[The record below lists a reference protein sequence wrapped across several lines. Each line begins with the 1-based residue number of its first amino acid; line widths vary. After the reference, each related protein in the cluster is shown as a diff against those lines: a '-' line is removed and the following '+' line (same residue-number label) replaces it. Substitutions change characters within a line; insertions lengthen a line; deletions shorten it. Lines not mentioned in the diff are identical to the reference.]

1 MKLQITT
8 KNSVKSHA
16 LMRKEFEFTE
26 KFLSK
31 HFTLT
36 SLSSV
41 SQIFCQ
47 IEFLHIFAFHN
58 FFLSLHYC
66 PFVATSKWTIYH
78 FSNAWN
84 DSKLQFYTNQLVPN
98 WVLDNFGWP
107 KFDILTRF
115 WSINSQ
121 IFVKLAVLGQ
131 NFGQNWSNFAF
142 WLKLAS
148 KIGQNFNFW
157 SSKV

>member
-1 MKLQITT
+1 MLLWE
-8 KNSVKSHA
+8 KS
-16 LMRKEFEFTE
+16 LN
-26 KFLSK
+26 
-31 HFTLT
+31 

-47 IEFLHIFAFHN
+47 IEFLHIFAFHD

-84 DSKLQFYTNQLVPN
+84 DSKLQFYTNQLVQN
-98 WVLDNFGWP
+98 WVLDNFGHIWVQNRP

-115 WSINSQ
+115 WSISSQ
-121 IFVKLAVLGQ
+121 IFVKLAVFGQ

-142 WLKLAS
+142 WPKLAS
-148 KIGQNFNFW
+148 KIGQNSNFW